1 MAFCN
6 ISLNFNI
13 FNNCGLNNL
22 FTPFSSFNMPIF
34 NCFNFSAFS
43 GFSIPSLFNYPSYNM
58 GNFMPYTSID
68 ALQTP
73 SFGNLTQFNS
83 TTMPNFT
90 TPSFNSTGNLWNQAG
105 MNFTPSLNFDTFSA
119 SVSSSKVTLAK
130 GIPSNYNATL
140 GKKLANK
147 ALHNA
152 NYTLN
157 KQTKQITSKKKNQSS
172 FTSNCAS
179 YVKIALRDTGLSEY
193 KTGHGYQLTSILKD
207 NKNFKQISPNS
218 VNVND
223 LPAGCVLVYAKGTQG
238 YSSEYGHT
246 EITTGDGR
254 GVSDGIT
261 KTLKTPTAIFVPVTA

>member
-22 FTPFSSFNMPIF
+22 FTPFSGFSFSSFNMPIF

-90 TPSFNSTGNLWNQAG
+90 TPSFNSTRNLWNQAG

-130 GIPSNYNATL
+130 GIPSNYDATL
-140 GKKLANK
+140 GKKLAN
-147 ALHNA
+147 
-152 NYTLN
+152 
-157 KQTKQITSKKKNQSS
+157 
-172 FTSNCAS
+172 
-179 YVKIALRDTGLSEY
+179 IALRNARGSFEGSCARYVKNAISQAGAGKY
-193 KTGHGYQLTSILKD
+193 KTGHGYQMTGILKD

-223 LPAGCVLVYAKGTQG
+223 LPAGCILVYAKGAQG
-238 YSSEYGHT
+238 YSSKYGHT

-261 KTLKTPTAIFVPVTA
+261 KALKTPTAIFVPVTA